1 LAARAVPIARTI
13 PKIATG
19 SQVRTFRTLDFG
31 GQKETVY
38 ERQDVPPA
46 KLKSLF
52 EKDTLAVIGYG
63 PQGRGQSLNA
73 KDNGLNVVVGVRKGG
88 RSWNAALE
96 DGWEEGKTLF
106 EISEAA
112 ARGTVIMY
120 LLSDAAQVQLW
131 ESHIKSHLTRGKT
144 LYFSHGFGIIF
155 NNQTGIVPPSDV
167 DVILVAPK
175 GSGLT
180 VRSLFQEGRGIN
192 SSFAVFQDF
201 SGNAQERAIGLGIGI
216 GSGYLYETTFKKEV
230 FSDLVGER
238 GILMGAIQ
246 GMFQAQYDVLR
257 SRGHSASECAN
268 ETVEEATQSLYPLV
282 AKNGMDWMYANCST
296 TAQRGALDWWRPFY
310 DAAKP
315 VYERLYDAVA
325 DGTEAKRSI
334 EKNSAKGYREELEKE
349 LAEIRDSEMWRAMKT
364 IRSCDPR
371 TSKRTL

>member
-1 LAARAVPIARTI
+1 M
-13 PKIATG
+13 PKITAA
-19 SQVRTFRTLDFG
+19 SQVRTFKTLDFG
-31 GQKETVY
+31 GESETVY
-38 ERQDVPPA
+38 ERQDVSAA

-88 RSWNAALE
+88 RSWKAALE
-96 DGWEEGKTLF
+96 DGWVEGKTLF
-106 EISEAA
+106 SISEAA
-112 ARGTVIMY
+112 ARGTVIMN

-131 ESHIKSHLTRGKT
+131 ESDIKPHLTTGKT
-144 LYFSHGFGIIF
+144 LYFSHGFGITYKD
-155 NNQTGIVPPSDV
+155 QSGIVPPKDV

-175 GSGLT
+175 GSGFT
-180 VRSLFQEGRGIN
+180 VRRLFLEGRGIN
-192 SSFAVFQDF
+192 SSFAVFQDH
-201 SGNAQERAIGLGIGI
+201 SGNAKDRTIGLGVGI

-230 FSDLVGER
+230 YSDLVGER
-238 GILMGAIQ
+238 GILLGAIQ

-268 ETVEEATQSLYPLV
+268 ETIEEATQSLYPLIGE
-282 AKNGMDWMYANCST
+282 KGMDWMYSNCST

-325 DGTEAKRSI
+325 DGSEARRSI
-334 EKNSAKGYREELEKE
+334 EKNGAKGYREELEKE
-349 LAEIRDSEMWRAMKT
+349 LAEIRGSEMWRAMKT
-364 IRSCDPR
+364 IRSLRPENQ
-371 TSKRTL
+371 